1 MFELNEISRL
11 RKQLGLTQAELAKL
25 SGVSQSLI
33 AKLEAG
39 KIEPSYSKAKA
50 LFETLQKLQRRDS
63 KRAKDILSKSVEGIQ
78 SDKTLQEVADLMH
91 KKAISQVPVYENGKI
106 VGSIT
111 EKTILKLLSESRS
124 PADAF
129 RKRISQV
136 MEEPFPTVHEDTPL
150 ELVYPLFD
158 YFQAVIVTK
167 RDKVQ
172 GIITKGDL
180 LKLG

>member
-1 MFELNEISRL
+1 MFELDEISRL
-11 RKQLGLTQAELAKL
+11 RKQLSLTQAELAKL

-50 LFETLQKLQRRDS
+50 LFETLQKLRRRNS
-63 KRAKDILSKSVEGIQ
+63 KRVKDILSESVEGID
-78 SDKTLQEVADLMH
+78 SDKTLQEVADLMIQ
-91 KKAISQVPVYENGKI
+91 KAISQVPVYENGKI

-111 EKTILKLLSESRS
+111 EKTILKLLSESKS

-129 RKRISQV
+129 RKKISQV
-136 MEEPFPTVHEDTPL
+136 MEEPFPMVHEDTPL

-158 YFQAVIVTK
+158 FFQAVIITK

>member
-1 MFELNEISRL
+1 MFDLEEIPRL

-39 KIEPSYSKAKA
+39 KIEPSYSKAKS
-50 LFETLQKLQRRDS
+50 LFETLQKLQRRNS
-63 KRAKDILSKSVEGIQ
+63 KRARDILSRPVEGIEA
-78 SDKTLQEVADLMH
+78 DKSVQDAADLMQR
-91 KKAISQVPVYENGKI
+91 KAISQLPVYENGKI
-106 VGSIT
+106 VGSIA
-111 EKTILKLLSESRS
+111 EKTILKLLSESKS

-129 RKRISQV
+129 RKKISQV
-136 MEEPFPTVHEDTPL
+136 MDEPFPTVHEDTPL
-150 ELVYPLFD
+150 EFIYPLFD
-158 YFQAVIVTK
+158 FFLAVIVTK